1 MECSTLGRPSL
12 ILLLS
17 LLFEGREDCLVLLP
31 WGSWEVDGGEVRSE
45 GRIKVSAEGTTYL
58 PEYWMS
64 SRNESPSHFPFPLAQ
79 VGSPVGGPGVQGLA
93 WGPG

>member
-1 MECSTLGRPSL
+1 M
-12 ILLLS
+12 
-17 LLFEGREDCLVLLP
+17 
-31 WGSWEVDGGEVRSE
+31 RSE